1 MYQRLRYLFKS
12 EKGIAIVLV
21 SVCMVAFMGFV
32 ALVTDVGM
40 LMLKKQ
46 QLVNSIDAAVLA
58 GAQELPGNPVQAI
71 GVARDYV
78 ARNSIDPDELTINV
92 SANGKSITI
101 SGNKTVE
108 MIFAKCLGFNTETVS
123 ASATADVEGITSFTG
138 IVPVTISDREM
149 SGVSF
154 GQLLTLKYTNTELG
168 PGNFGGLALGGNG
181 ANTYRDNLC
190 NGYSGKLRVGDRVDT
205 EPGNMAGPT
214 TQGFEERIARCH
226 DRCTFTNYLHG
237 CPRIVV
243 IPIHQYDP
251 NIHGRYTVTIVGFA
265 AFFLD
270 DADSKG
276 EISGYFIRSIDE
288 GEASPYQTDFGLR
301 AVRLIH

>member
-1 MYQRLRYLFKS
+1 MYQRLRRLFKS
-12 EKGIAIVLV
+12 EQGFAIVLV
-21 SVCMVAFMGFV
+21 SIGMVAFMGFA

-58 GAQELPGNPVQAI
+58 GAQELPGNSVQAA
-71 GVARDYV
+71 GVARDY
-78 ARNSIDPDELTINV
+78 AMKNNIDPGELTINV

-101 SGNKTVE
+101 SGDRTVE
-108 MIFAKCLGFNTETVS
+108 MIFAKCLGINAKTVS

-154 GQLLTLKYTNTELG
+154 GQEITLKYTNHELG
-168 PGNFGGLALGGNG
+168 PGNFGALALGGNG
-181 ANTYRDNLC
+181 ANTYRDNLS
-190 NGYSGKLRVGDRVDT
+190 NGYNGKLRVGDQVDT

-214 TQGFEERIARCH
+214 QQGVEARLAKCH

-237 CPRIVV
+237 CPRIAV

-276 EISGYFIRSIDE
+276 EISGYFIREVDE